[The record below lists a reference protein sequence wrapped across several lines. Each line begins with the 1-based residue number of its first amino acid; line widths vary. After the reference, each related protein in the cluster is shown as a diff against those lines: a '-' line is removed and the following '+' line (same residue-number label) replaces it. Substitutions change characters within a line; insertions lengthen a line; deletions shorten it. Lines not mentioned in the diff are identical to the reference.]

1 MLNNQ
6 YFIFMQNWVEMTED
20 KDKKKISGESL
31 TAFLEEYFRQL
42 FLRQLRQ
49 KETAKSYVNHTWKI
63 HRYHRCEN

>member
-31 TAFLEEYFRQL
+31 AAFLEEYFRQL

-49 KETAKSYVNHTWKI
+49 KETAKKL
-63 HRYHRCEN
+63 R